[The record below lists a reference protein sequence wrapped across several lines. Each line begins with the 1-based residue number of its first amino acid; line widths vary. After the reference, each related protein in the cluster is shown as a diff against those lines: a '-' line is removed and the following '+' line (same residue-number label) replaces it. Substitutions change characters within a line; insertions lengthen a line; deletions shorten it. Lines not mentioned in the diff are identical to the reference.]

1 MLMSCFYLSKT
12 MQLARERL
20 TKTGELCAS
29 MSHVSCGAIR
39 AKEPSSWS
47 AVVCHLQAARD
58 HSLSAEENS
67 KQHIVALCLRT
78 RAFEPSLSRLYDVG
92 GLSVLGGIDADA
104 IVKSSTN
111 LQNSVSLSSRMLPYA
126 ATMRSART
134 RAWRSP

>member
-1 MLMSCFYLSKT
+1 
-12 MQLARERL
+12 
-20 TKTGELCAS
+20 
-29 MSHVSCGAIR
+29 MSHGSCDTIR
-39 AKEPSSWS
+39 AKEPSLWP

-67 KQHIVALCLRT
+67 KQHIVALCLPN

-111 LQNSVSLSSRMLPYA
+111 LQNSVSLNSRMLAYA